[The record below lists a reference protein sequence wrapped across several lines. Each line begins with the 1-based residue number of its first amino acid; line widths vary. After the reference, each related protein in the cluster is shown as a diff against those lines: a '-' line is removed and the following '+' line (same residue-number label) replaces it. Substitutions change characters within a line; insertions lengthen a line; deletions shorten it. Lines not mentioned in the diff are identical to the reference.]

1 MNELNSTSEQTTK
14 LAIHMV
20 ATIVDGGRSEKVIQ
34 ICKEEHVPIHFVSL
48 GHGTAQTEMLDL
60 LGLGETKK
68 EVVLC
73 FVPEYQVCPL
83 MDRLADRLKM
93 RYPGKGI
100 SFSVPLS
107 SISGRMYHTLTAQAT
122 IQEERKESVMSCSG
136 KYEMVVTL
144 INRGYTDLVMEA
156 ARQMGASGGTVIS
169 SRGIGS
175 EEVEQFLGISIQ
187 AEKEIVFMVV
197 PSEKKQD
204 VMQAISREAGLKTPA
219 KGLVLSLPVSYAIGL
234 A

>member
-1 MNELNSTSEQTTK
+1 MNEQAVRS
-14 LAIHMV
+14 AVHMV
-20 ATIVDGGRSEKVIQ
+20 AAVVDGGRSEKVIQ
-34 ICKEEHVPIHFVSL
+34 VCKEERVPIHLVTL

-73 FVPEYQVCPL
+73 FAPEWQLPHL
-83 MDRLADRLKM
+83 MDRLAERLKM

-100 SFSVPLS
+100 AFSVPLG
-107 SISGRMYHTLTAQAT
+107 SISGRMYQTLTAQT
-122 IQEERKESVMSCSG
+122 NTQEERKESVMSGSG
-136 KYEMVVTL
+136 KYEMVVTI

-156 ARQMGASGGTVIS
+156 ARQMGAAGGTVIS
-169 SRGIGS
+169 ARGLAS
-175 EEVEQFLGISIQ
+175 QEVEQFLGISIQ

-197 PSEKKQD
+197 PGEKKQD
-204 VMQAISREAGLKTPA
+204 VMQAISREAGLKSPA
-219 KGLVLSLPVSYAIGL
+219 KGLVLSLPVSSAIGL